1 MEHVNRHMR
10 LMDLLTAYLYGAL
23 DLELYLRVPEGLK
36 IPNPKGNC
44 NIYIV
49 RLQRSMYGSKQSGR
63 MWFNQLNRYLLK
75 RGFPNN
81 YDCPPVFIKKS
92 LNAFCIISVYVNYLN
107 ILGTTQDIKQAMAYL
122 NIELEIGLGENLV
135 LLGPIARASP

>member
-1 MEHVNRHMR
+1 M
-10 LMDLLTAYLYGAL
+10 
-23 DLELYLRVPEGLK
+23 
-36 IPNPKGNC
+36 
-44 NIYIV
+44 
-49 RLQRSMYGSKQSGR
+49 
-63 MWFNQLNRYLLK
+63 
-75 RGFPNN
+75 
-81 YDCPPVFIKKS
+81 FIKKS